1 MIEIHLST
9 RLAPLVDG
17 RLFPGVA
24 PEGAEKPYLVYTIV
38 SQPLSFTLSGPDGGG
53 DANVQVMCWS
63 DDHVQALETAQA
75 LLQEAT
81 RSGAEGFGC
90 AGAQRVPDD
99 HQAGL
104 YGIGWEFTL
113 TPLE

>member
-1 MIEIHLST
+1 MIELHLAA

-24 PEGAEKPYLVYTIV
+24 PEGTAKPYLVYTIV
-38 SQPLSFTLSGPDGGG
+38 SQPLSFTLSGPDGDG
-53 DANVQVMCWS
+53 DANVQVTCWS
-63 DDHVQALETAQA
+63 DDHVEALQTAQA
-75 LLQEAT
+75 LLEEVT

-90 AGAQRVPDD
+90 GGAQRLPDEYA
-99 HQAGL
+99 AGL
-104 YGIGWEFTL
+104 YGIGREFTL

>member
-1 MIEIHLST
+1 MIETKLFA

-24 PEGAEKPYLVYTIV
+24 PDGTQTPYMVFTIV
-38 SQPLSFTLSGPDGGG
+38 SQPLSFTLAGPDGDGN
-53 DANVQVMCWS
+53 ANVQLTCWS
-63 DDHVQALETAQA
+63 DDHVQALETAKA
-75 LLQEAT
+75 LLDEAT

-90 AGAQRVPDD
+90 AGAQRIPDD